1 MVPKQVGGLPLSE
14 EAGILLSARMAGSGE
29 RRIFGLDLLRAAAI
43 GSVVLAHGGL
53 QFVLFSVV
61 PQLVPAI
68 KPYVGWSTLV
78 AHGGVIGVE
87 LFFVLSGFLI
97 GGILLH
103 SADELGTSRGLLKFY
118 VRRWFRTLPLFAV
131 ALAANVIFERL
142 FHDRTLT
149 GAEITGHGLFLRNF
163 SALRMTFFPESWSL
177 AVEEW
182 FYLLFP
188 AVLWAGLRLTR
199 ARFDRVFVVCAAV
212 FFVFSATARTLNA
225 FQPDAAWGLAQRCI
239 VIFRFD
245 ALMTGVIAAWLALRW
260 PEAWRRAASVC
271 LVAGLI
277 GFCATYASFW
287 TFSIGGVADAGDSFF
302 ARTFRFNLLSLSF
315 ALLLP
320 FASVWVPRRETI
332 AHTTARKIA
341 LWSYALY
348 LVHWPLFQIFNGARF
363 EAWQQTWD
371 RTLAIYGAKVL
382 MAVAIAV
389 ALHYAWEVPWM
400 RLRERITRGR

>member
-1 MVPKQVGGLPLSE
+1 MASKQVGGLPLSE
-14 EAGILLSARMAGSGE
+14 GRGVLLSARMGGSGE

-53 QFVLFSVV
+53 QFVLFSVG
-61 PQLVPAI
+61 PQLVPAV
-68 KPYVGWSTLV
+68 KPYAGWSTLV

-97 GGILLH
+97 GGILLR
-103 SADELGTSRGLLKFY
+103 SADDLGTGRGLLTFY

-131 ALAANVIFERL
+131 ALVANVIFERVC
-142 FHDRTLT
+142 HDRTLS
-149 GAEITGHGLFLRNF
+149 GAEIAGHGLFLRNF
-163 SALRMTFFPESWSL
+163 GALRMTFFPESWSL

-188 AVLWAGLRLTR
+188 AVLWAGLRITR
-199 ARFDRVFVVCAAV
+199 ARFDRVFVVCAAG
-212 FFVFSATARTLNA
+212 FLVFSATARTLNA
-225 FQPDAAWGLAQRCI
+225 FQADANWALAQRCI

-260 PEAWRRAASVC
+260 PSAWRRAASGC
-271 LVAGLI
+271 LVVGLI
-277 GFCATYASFW
+277 AFGATYATFW

-320 FASVWVPRRETI
+320 FASTWAPRRETV

-348 LVHWPLFQIFNGARF
+348 LVHWPLFQIFNGPRF
-363 EAWQQTWD
+363 EAWQRTAG
-371 RTLAIYGAKVL
+371 RTLAIYSAKVL
-382 MAVAIAV
+382 AAVAIAV
-389 ALHYAWEVPWM
+389 VLHYAWEAPCL
-400 RLRERITRGR
+400 RLRERIARGR